1 MRNTLEKSAR
11 YGETLE
17 VMYISEDGS
26 ISKRR
31 IKVLH
36 MHKESF
42 VEYCYLRKAN
52 RTFIIDNVLA
62 EIPMIQKE
70 SVVV

>member
-1 MRNTLEKSAR
+1 MLKTLERAAK

-17 VMYISEDGS
+17 VMYMAKNGS

-36 MHKESF
+36 MHKETF
-42 VEYCYLRKAN
+42 VAYCFLRKAK
-52 RTFIIDNVLA
+52 RTFIIDNVIA
-62 EIPMIQKE
+62 
-70 SVVV
+70 SVPVRNKDRLVI